1 MKILNT
7 SQIKEADAYTIKHEP
22 IASIDLMER
31 ASLAFF
37 SWFRKK
43 FTKDRQV
50 IVLCGMGNN
59 GGDGL
64 AIARLLIKDGY
75 SATAY
80 IVKTKDTGSNDFEE
94 NLRRLSVFSEAQ
106 EIQDVKDF
114 PAIPPGSIIIDALF
128 GSGLSRPLS
137 DIFEAVVV
145 HLNNSSATKIAVD
158 IASGLFADE
167 HSPEGAIFQADYTI
181 TFQAPKLAF
190 MLPENAKYTGHLE
203 IVDIGL
209 DGDFLKDA
217 LTPYHYLTESEISTV
232 LKPRNKFA
240 HKGDFG
246 KVLLVSGSMGKM
258 GAAHLCAKAALRTGT
273 GLLSL
278 HIPKCGYEIIQAT
291 VPEAMVETDRKK
303 KKVSEVQSV
312 EKYDA
317 LGIGPGLGTAEET
330 KTMLAD
336 ILINFKKPLVLDADA
351 LNIMGLHKELLPLIP
366 ENSILTPHP
375 IEFGR
380 IAGKFNNDFERLS
393 LQKYFSKK
401 YNCIVVLKGAHT
413 SISTSSGDVYFN
425 STGNP
430 GMASGGSG
438 DVLTGMLTSL
448 LGQQYKPLEA
458 ALLGVYL
465 HGLAGDIA
473 AEEFGQEAMLPSDL
487 INNIYKA
494 YASLRIRI
502 G

>member
-1 MKILNT
+1 MKIINT

-37 SWFRKK
+37 NWFRKK

-50 IVLCGMGNN
+50 TAFCGMGNN

-64 AIARLLIKDGY
+64 AIVRLLIKDGY

-80 IVKTKDTGSNDFEE
+80 VVKTKDTGSSDFEE
-94 NLRRLSVFSEAQ
+94 NLRKLSSISKVH
-106 EIQDVKDF
+106 EIKEVLDL
-114 PAIPPGSIIIDALF
+114 PPIHPEQIVIDALF

-137 DIFEAVVV
+137 GFYAEVVR
-145 HLNNSSATKIAVD
+145 HINYSNATKIAVD

-167 HSPEGAIFQADYTI
+167 RSQEDVIFQPDYTI
-181 TFQAPKLAF
+181 TFQLPKLAF

-203 IVDIGL
+203 VVDIGL
-209 DGDFLKDA
+209 DENFLYDA
-217 LTPYHYLTESEISTV
+217 ITPYHYLTESEIRSI
-232 LKPRNKFA
+232 LKPRSKFA

-246 KVLLVSGSMGKM
+246 KVLLISGSMGKI
-258 GAAHLCAKAALRTGT
+258 GAAQLCAKACLRTGT
-273 GLLSL
+273 GLLTL
-278 HIPKCGYEIIQAT
+278 HVPKCGYEILQAT
-291 VPEAMVETDRKK
+291 VPEAMVEVDSKK
-303 KKVSEVQSV
+303 KKISEVQSV

-317 LGIGPGLGTAEET
+317 LGIGPGIGKAEET
-330 KTMLAD
+330 KGMLAAV
-336 ILINFKKPLVLDADA
+336 LNNYEKPIVLDADA
-351 LNIMGLHKELLPLIP
+351 LNILGLYKELLPLIP
-366 ENSILTPHP
+366 GNSILTPHP
-375 IEFGR
+375 KEFER
-380 IAGKFNNDFERLS
+380 IAGKYNNDFERLS
-393 LQKYFSKK
+393 LQKFFSKK

-413 SISTSSGDVYFN
+413 SISTPSGEVFFN

-430 GMASGGSG
+430 GMATGGSG

-448 LGQQYKPLEA
+448 LGQKYQPLEA
-458 ALLGVYL
+458 ALLGVFL
-465 HGLAGDIA
+465 HGLAGDIT

-487 INNIYKA
+487 IDNIYKA
-494 YASLRIRI
+494 YAHLRIRI